1 MDEIAQTIM
10 DDEEEE
16 EKLKQNMEALNLDKD
31 KQIPLDEIPDLDD
44 IPDMEDDEVIEEDD
58 PVSLFFLFFS
68 FLFFLVSHYH
78 HCNNRFPAELYM

>member
-16 EKLKQNMEALNLDKD
+16 EKLKQNMEALNLDND

-58 PVSLFFLFFS
+58 PVSLFLFS
-68 FLFFLVSHYH
+68 FLSSFF
-78 HCNNRFPAELYM
+78 FF